1 MRFAHFLTFNGRD
14 EPSAAEVAALAAL
27 LGQTRGLSEARIYT
41 PAATK
46 DPYLDDGR
54 PPSLVVQSYFAELQA
69 LEAAFGKGG
78 ALQGL
83 VAPDLLPSQAGVEI
97 VQEALAVRH
106 YPVPDPVFQTPA
118 GVPHCTYLV
127 SYRGPA
133 QDINAWL
140 THYINHHPP
149 IMARFPGIRQI
160 EICSRL
166 DWCGALPVPVL
177 AHMQRNKVVFDSPEA
192 LTAALNSPVRH
203 EMRAD
208 FHEFPAYEG
217 GNTHFPMLTRVVVG
231 PAG

>member
-1 MRFAHFLTFNGRD
+1 VFDDLVDYLLAEPGAPFWRD
-14 EPSAAEVAALAAL
+14 GGARHELA
-27 LGQTRGLSEARIYT
+27 Q
-41 PAATK
+41 
-46 DPYLDDGR
+46 
-54 PPSLVVQSYFAELQA
+54 QFAELQA

-78 ALQGL
+78 ALQRL
-83 VAPDLLPSQAGVEI
+83 AAPDLLPSQAGVDMA
-97 VQEALAVRH
+97 QEALAVRH
-106 YPVPDPVFQTPA
+106 YPVPDPVFRTPA

-133 QDINAWL
+133 QDINVWL

-160 EICSRL
+160 EICSRM

-177 AHMQRNKVVFDSPEA
+177 AHMQRNKVVFDSPDA

-208 FHEFPAYEG
+208 FHEFPPYEG
-217 GNTHFPMLTRVVVG
+217 GNTHFPMLTRVV
-231 PAG
+231 AGVAAQ

>member
-1 MRFAHFLTFNGRD
+1 MRFAHFLSFNGRD
-14 EPSAAEVAALAAL
+14 EPNAAEVAALAAL
-27 LGQTRGLSEARIYT
+27 LGQTPGLSEARIYT

-177 AHMQRNKVVFDSPEA
+177 AHMQRNKVVFESQA
-192 LTAALNSPVRH
+192 KMNAALATPVRA
-203 EMRAD
+203 EMAGD
-208 FHEFPAYEG
+208 PARHVPIKG
-217 GNTHFPMLTRVVVG
+217 ATTHFPMNTRLVLPPG
-231 PAG
+231 